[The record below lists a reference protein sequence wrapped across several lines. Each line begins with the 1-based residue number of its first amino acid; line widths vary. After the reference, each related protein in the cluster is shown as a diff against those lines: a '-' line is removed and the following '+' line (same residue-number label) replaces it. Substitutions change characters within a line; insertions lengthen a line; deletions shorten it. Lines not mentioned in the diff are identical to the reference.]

1 MLGLVLALLGALLA
15 SSELHFH
22 HQHSDVRYEIDE
34 IAGWDGHVRTPR
46 FEDHS
51 EYSRGRAGR
60 SLRRLEEEEKEDT
73 NPRPFSPYNRVL
85 GLICSYNY
93 GHIDPLTLIFNEYL
107 YMCEGGWDPV
117 VVLFTTERW
126 TAKTKRLYANK
137 LFCYRKNASI
147 EIRHEVFPPKINV
160 GLAAEHR
167 HYMGRVV
174 NDFDIFIYHE
184 DDILMRFSHLN
195 AFAEETRKFKE
206 IMTPDH
212 SLNENIIGFQRYR
225 RLPKGG
231 DHQRGAWGEQD
242 IIEQELLEETPNFN
256 QVCLGNKIEK
266 VADKVPYIY
275 VTGNRHTGA
284 YMMTHEQVMILQKRC
299 HFLNQSSPSRE
310 YMSSFSIFDQK
321 EYHCGLSKIIPAERL
336 MTFQIWH
343 YFPQRMPS
351 WYPTFVADQAVRVG
365 GDYRSAARH
374 DLPPCW
380 KKIYDASIGDE
391 EADKKD
397 AEELERIRKE
407 EKDKKDEEK
416 RLREEEEAKKAAEAA
431 ASEEQSE

>member
-22 HQHSDVRYEIDE
+22 HRHGDVRYEVDE
-34 IAGWDGHVRTPR
+34 IEGWDGERRTTPKY
-46 FEDHS
+46 DGHS
-51 EYSRGRAGR
+51 DFRQRSGRH
-60 SLRRLEEEEKEDT
+60 LRDLESDEIVDT

-85 GLICSYNY
+85 GLICSFNY

-126 TAKTKRLYANK
+126 TSKTKRLYANK

-147 EIRHEVFPPKINV
+147 EIRHEVFPQKINV

-167 HYMGRVV
+167 HYMAKVV
-174 NDFDIFIYHE
+174 NDYDVFIYHE

-206 IMTPDH
+206 IMSSDH
-212 SLNENIIGFQRYR
+212 GLAENIIGFQRYR
-225 RLPKGG
+225 RLSKGG
-231 DHQRGAWGEQD
+231 DHQRGGWGEQD
-242 IIEQELLEETPNFN
+242 IVEQELLEETPNFN
-256 QVCLGNKIEK
+256 QVCMGNKIQKEK
-266 VADKVPYIY
+266 DKVPYIH
-275 VTGNRHTGA
+275 VTGNTHTGA
-284 YMMTHEQVMILQKRC
+284 YMMTYEQVMILQKRC
-299 HFLNQSSPSRE
+299 LFLNQSSPSRE
-310 YMSSFSIFDQK
+310 YMSSFSLFDHKQ
-321 EYHCGLSKIIPAERL
+321 YHCGLSKIIPAERL
-336 MTFQIWH
+336 MTFEILH

-374 DLPPCW
+374 DLPLCW
-380 KKIYDASIGDE
+380 KNIYDAALGDE
-391 EADKKD
+391 EEDKKD
-397 AEELERIRKE
+397 KEERERIHEE
-407 EKDKKDEEK
+407 EKAKKDEEK
-416 RLREEEEAKKAAEAA
+416 RLKEEEKKKKAQEKG
-431 ASEEQSE
+431 EEE